1 MLGQFTHHLRGA
13 IDRWL
18 LRPRARP
25 VQEEA
30 VDLERLQSTLQ
41 TELDVL
47 AAWSQAARA
56 KLEFLATTTHDAE
69 VIGLVQTCPLR
80 RTKEG

>member
-1 MLGQFTHHLRGA
+1 MVHTLK
-13 IDRWL
+13 
-18 LRPRARP
+18 
-25 VQEEA
+25 
-30 VDLERLQSTLQ
+30 DLQHALQ

-47 AAWSQAARA
+47 AAWAEAARA

-80 RTKEG
+80 RPEEG